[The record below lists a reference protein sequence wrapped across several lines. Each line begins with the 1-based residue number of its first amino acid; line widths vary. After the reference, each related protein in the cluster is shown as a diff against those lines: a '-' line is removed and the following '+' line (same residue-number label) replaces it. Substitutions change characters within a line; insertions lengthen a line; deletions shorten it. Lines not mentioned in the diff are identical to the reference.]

1 MKKLISVLLS
11 FSLIFNVA
19 GYGQTCDVSAVEVNQ
34 ANQQGLEQDLCKD
47 PKNIS
52 LMAALITVV
61 TSLLKLL
68 GYLCVGTLYYTWSV
82 MSRFPSSVCE
92 LFAGTLSTENEELKK
107 NISEQNKKLAG
118 FEGIDNLLKLEKEEK
133 EKLEKQMERC
143 MNYGECKT
151 AWEKAQRE
159 VPYEDRGDKI

>member
-34 ANQQGLEQDLCKD
+34 ANQQGLEQDFCKD

-107 NISEQNKKLAG
+107 NVLELDKKLAG
-118 FEGIDNLLKLEKEEK
+118 FEGTNNSKK

-159 VPYEDRGDKI
+159 APYEDRGDKI